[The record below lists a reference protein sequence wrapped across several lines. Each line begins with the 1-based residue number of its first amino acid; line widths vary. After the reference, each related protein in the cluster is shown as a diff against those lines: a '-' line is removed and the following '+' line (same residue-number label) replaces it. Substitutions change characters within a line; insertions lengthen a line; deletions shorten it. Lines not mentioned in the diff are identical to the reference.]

1 MKENENGNV
10 IKEKMVSNTSF
21 IVNMDKN
28 KILNKIILYRAS
40 IQFSRKILNYCYAFS
55 YKIVDGGN

>member
-1 MKENENGNV
+1 MKENENGNI
-10 IKEKMVSNTSF
+10 IKEKMISNTSF

-40 IQFSRKILNYCYAFS
+40 IQFSGKILNCCYAFS